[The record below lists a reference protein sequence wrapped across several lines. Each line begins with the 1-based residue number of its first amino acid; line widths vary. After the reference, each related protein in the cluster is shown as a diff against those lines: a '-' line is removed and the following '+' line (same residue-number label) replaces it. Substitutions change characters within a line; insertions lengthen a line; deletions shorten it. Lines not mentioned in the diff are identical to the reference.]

1 MKGESCGNRSHTE
14 NWQQKFHWKMEQETR
29 NEENEWNC
37 SSGGFIQWLLPED
50 AGLDPLPYFPSPNH
64 LSRTRTFQVPQTHP
78 RAAVTHPCGEPLEH
92 HQDLKSTP
100 LPWKYRILQGRTSAV
115 NKPPQINGNVSFWQ
129 KLGKF
134 YLAEVLY
141 FYGILE

>member
-1 MKGESCGNRSHTE
+1 MGIGHTLRTGSK
-14 NWQQKFHWKMEQETR
+14 NSTGKWNKRPGMRKMSGTAAR
-29 NEENEWNC
+29 
-37 SSGGFIQWLLPED
+37 GGFIQWLLPED
-50 AGLDPLPYFPSPNH
+50 AGFDPLPYFPSPNH

-115 NKPPQINGNVSFWQ
+115 NKPPQINGKVSFWP